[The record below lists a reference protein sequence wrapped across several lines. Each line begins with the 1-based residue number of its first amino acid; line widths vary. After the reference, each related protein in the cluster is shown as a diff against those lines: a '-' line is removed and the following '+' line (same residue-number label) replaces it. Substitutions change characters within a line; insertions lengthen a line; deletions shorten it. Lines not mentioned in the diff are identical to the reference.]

1 MRVYISADIEGV
13 AGIAAWEETV
23 KGGKGYETHALQ
35 LTKEVEAACKGAIEA
50 GAQEVYVRDAHD
62 SARNINFNLLPEE
75 VYLQRGWAQ
84 EPSCMVSGIDRG
96 FDAAIFIG
104 YHSRAGSN
112 KSPLAHTL
120 STNIEHIKLNGRKV
134 SEFVINA
141 YTAAYYK
148 VPVVFVSGDKELME
162 EVSEYNSHISTLSTK
177 EGVGDS
183 VISIHPERAIRE
195 IRDEV
200 REVLSK
206 GFLEC
211 TLTLPEAFQ
220 VEISYKSHQSAYR
233 MSFYPGASL
242 KDEHTIAF
250 NTEDYYEVL
259 RFLHFVS

>member
-13 AGIAAWEETV
+13 AGIAAWEETT
-23 KGGKGYETHALQ
+23 KGGNGYETYALQ
-35 LTKEVEAACKGAIEA
+35 LTKEVEAACRGAIEA

-75 VYLQRGWAQ
+75 VYLQRGWSLD
-84 EPSCMVSGIDRG
+84 PLCMVSGIDKG

-104 YHSRAGSN
+104 YHSRAGSS
-112 KSPLAHTL
+112 KSPLAHTMN
-120 STNIEHIKLNGRKV
+120 TNLEYIRLNGKKV

-141 YTAAYYK
+141 YAAAYYK
-148 VPVVFVSGDKELME
+148 IPVVFVSGDKELME
-162 EVSEYNSHISTLSTK
+162 EVLEYNSAISTLATK

-183 VISIHPERAIRE
+183 VVSIHPERAIRE

-200 REVLSK
+200 RVALSK
-206 GFLEC
+206 SFGEN
-211 TLTLPEAFQ
+211 TLTLPEDFQ
-220 VEISYKSHQSAYR
+220 VEISYKNHQTAYK

-250 NTEDYYEVL
+250 KAEDYYEVL